1 MLFLLCLLCR
11 VLGDLEGLL
20 RTQDM
25 PADHAA
31 AYEFVL
37 RRANVLYACG
47 KNVSSPPRRR
57 PQLRSGGMSGFLQAR
72 TAYPPGGMPAT
83 ASFLPPADLAL
94 LTWRC

>member
-1 MLFLLCLLCR
+1 MKRLVLILALVSPAVPDMQCRACCAMLCLLCR
-11 VLGDLEGLL
+11 VLGDLESLL

-47 KNVSSPPRRR
+47 KNVRSSPRRH
-57 PQLRSGGMSGFLQAR
+57 P
-72 TAYPPGGMPAT
+72 
-83 ASFLPPADLAL
+83 
-94 LTWRC
+94 